1 MLQCDYIVIHVM
13 QHIFM
18 ICHLN
23 LWVYKNLNIVF
34 FLELIWAG
42 FPTIIVLLILAPS
55 LYLLYSIDEELD
67 PCVTVKVIG
76 HQWFWTYELNNWF
89 AMFTNFDGETY
100 LKYWKLEFDSIL
112 INEEFLKLGMKRLL
126 EVNKSL
132 VLPINVPIRFLITS
146 ADVLHS
152 WSVPELGLK
161 IDAVPGRLNQFV
173 SVICRLG
180 RLYGQCS
187 ELCGVSHGFMPI
199 VVDGMQFD
207 SFFNYIQQETGIF
220 KMQNPN
226 ELSSEKFFFHFKQL
240 NDTLYNRLFQNIVLR
255 NRLQN
260 LSEKNWMNNIQYTQ
274 YTFTEIFD
282 DANNY
287 REFQEWRKL
296 HPEIFDEVDNKLEK

>member
-1 MLQCDYIVIHVM
+1 
-13 QHIFM
+13 
-18 ICHLN
+18 
-23 LWVYKNLNIVF
+23 
-34 FLELIWAG
+34 
-42 FPTIIVLLILAPS
+42 
-55 LYLLYSIDEELD
+55 LYSIDEELD

-89 AMFTNFDGETY
+89 AMFTTLDGETY

-112 INEEFLKLGMKRLL
+112 INEEFLKIGTKRLL

-207 SFFNYIQQETGIF
+207 SFFNYIQRETGIF
-220 KMQNPN
+220 KMRNPN
-226 ELSSEKFFFHFKQL
+226 EFNPVVNLNQGPMNYFKEL
-240 NDTLYNRLFQNIVLR
+240 NAILYNRLLQNTISHT
-255 NRLQN
+255 RLQN
-260 LSEKNWMNNIQYTQ
+260 LSEDCTTYN
-274 YTFTEIFD
+274 FTEMFD
-282 DANNY
+282 EDNNKAFY
-287 REFQEWRKL
+287 EWKRL
-296 HPEIFDEVDNKLEK
+296 HPEIFEEVDEKLEK